1 MTDNPDNTRRNGR
14 NTDGTFATGNPGRPK
29 NARNLAT
36 RAMEELLDGEGETIT
51 RKCIELAKNGDLGAI
66 RLVLERV
73 LPVRK
78 DRIIQV
84 DIPSVKSLDDVAI
97 ALQSVVEAVGAGELS
112 PSEGATFS
120 GLLQTILMQFVR
132 NSLKNAWT
140 H

>member
-1 MTDNPDNTRRNGR
+1 MTDNPDNTRRNR
-14 NTDGTFATGNPGRPK
+14 HNTDGTFAAGNPGRPK

-36 RAMEELLDGEGETIT
+36 RAMEELLDGAGETIT
-51 RKCIELAKNGDLGAI
+51 RKCIELTKNSDLGAI

-78 DRIIQV
+78 DRTIQV

-120 GLLQTILMQFVR
+120 GLLQTILMHFVR